1 MSSIIEFLK
10 QLGVYPFLSL
20 VLELTVSLIV
30 WLLLAPLL
38 PGDYQQGQSLG
49 CWSERAP
56 SLAALL

>member
-10 QLGVYPFLSL
+10 QLGVYPFFIISFGAD
-20 VLELTVSLIV
+20 SQPHR
-30 WLLLAPLL
+30 LASIGTSFT
-38 PGDYQQGQSLG
+38 GDYQQGQSLG